1 MQDRLSTYDEK
12 VLRRLIQ
19 LETAR
24 RQEGRQAPLAFIK
37 RDTEAG
43 AAMRRLDQMGMI
55 GAIYKEGNPYV
66 VEVLAKGYSYV
77 GYIDS
82 ERAEIQ
88 RIERHRQED
97 RRHDWLVS
105 VFTVLVA
112 MVGVIAGFLIGHF
125 HLGNRAF
132 HLDEFARLPAE
143 RRTAEADFEPPRPF
157 F

>member
-1 MQDRLSTYDEK
+1 M
-12 VLRRLIQ
+12 
-19 LETAR
+19 
-24 RQEGRQAPLAFIK
+24 
-37 RDTEAG
+37 
-43 AAMRRLDQMGMI
+43 
-55 GAIYKEGNPYV
+55 
-66 VEVLAKGYSYV
+66 VEVFAKGYSYV

-125 HLGNRAF
+125 I
-132 HLDEFARLPAE
+132 
-143 RRTAEADFEPPRPF
+143 
-157 F
+157 